1 MLCDRLL
8 FCLPHKTLDEGEN
21 IVVHW
26 SWHSRTRDFNA
37 WYPRCTHTHVPTA
50 ILEQFLKSDWTGRI
64 LWPKSSSVI
73 SLDPQIPYTP
83 FGTFKR
89 LYEERDLFSSLLS
102 RMTLRIFNILSH
114 CLKSPWQ
121 FSFCNLFS
129 RLFKHYARILYLKMR
144 VYGRFST
151 TVIIVKVSSSIIQ
164 G

>member
-50 ILEQFLKSDWTGRI
+50 ILEQFLKSDWIGRI

-89 LYEERDLFSSLLS
+89 LYEERDFFHHFCPEWPYVFSIYCH
-102 RMTLRIFNILSH
+102 TVW
-114 CLKSPWQ
+114 KVQ

-129 RLFKHYARILYLKMR
+129 RLFQHYARILYLKMR

>member
-1 MLCDRLL
+1 MLSLKKWTAMLCDRLL

-89 LYEERDLFSSLLS
+89 LYEERDFFHHFCPEWPYVFSIYFHTVWKVPDSSHFVTYFPGFSSIT
-102 RMTLRIFNILSH
+102 RE
-114 CLKSPWQ
+114 
-121 FSFCNLFS
+121 FC
-129 RLFKHYARILYLKMR
+129 
-144 VYGRFST
+144 T
-151 TVIIVKVSSSIIQ
+151 
-164 G
+164 

>member
-64 LWPKSSSVI
+64 LWPKSSSPLFLWIRKFRTPHLTLSNDCTKNAIFFITFVQND
-73 SLDPQIPYTP
+73 LTYFQYTFTLLEKYLTVLILQLIFP
-83 FGTFKR
+83 
-89 LYEERDLFSSLLS
+89 DFSSIM
-102 RMTLRIFNILSH
+102 REFCTLKNESLRAIFNH
-114 CLKSPWQ
+114 CDNCQSE
-121 FSFCNLFS
+121 
-129 RLFKHYARILYLKMR
+129 
-144 VYGRFST
+144 
-151 TVIIVKVSSSIIQ
+151 
-164 G
+164 